1 MDSFDL
7 EKREYEAVEKK
18 VADGIGMG
26 VKNLIVQKNSEILN
40 KKHTS
45 IANVNDSFHSS
56 YSLSSC
62 EKKND
67 TECKKKGAHHRNINK
82 SKTIVEY
89 TDKAQDDNEVLKETK
104 EIMNSMK
111 KRF

>member
-1 MDSFDL
+1 M
-7 EKREYEAVEKK
+7 KK
-18 VADGIGMG
+18 
-26 VKNLIVQKNSEILN
+26 
-40 KKHTS
+40 KKTFKS
-45 IANVNDSFHSS
+45 NVNDSFHSS

-62 EKKND
+62 ERENV

-89 TDKAQDDNEVLKETK
+89 TDKPQDDNEVLKETK